1 MPLIGDSASISF
13 AVTEGATAIALG
25 SGDVA
30 VLGTPKVV
38 ALCEE
43 AAVGA
48 LAGTLPDGA
57 TSVGTHITVDHNA
70 PTPTGRVVTATAT
83 VTKVDGRAI
92 EFSVSVTEGETV
104 VATGRHIRMVVD
116 RNRFVARLA

>member
-1 MPLIGDSASISF
+1 MPSVGDSASIIFS
-13 AVTEGATAIALG
+13 VTDGATAIALG
-25 SGDVA
+25 SGDVP

-43 AAVGA
+43 AAVAA
-48 LAGTLPDGA
+48 LDGTLPDGA
-57 TSVGTHITVDHNA
+57 TSVGAHITVDHNA
-70 PTPTGRVVTATAT
+70 PTAVGRTVTATAT
-83 VTKVDGRAI
+83 VTAADGRVV
-92 EFSVSVTEGETV
+92 EFSVFVTEGETV